1 MQTGKV
7 KYDVHAIC
15 VSVVLLCLQGF
26 LRPQK
31 TSNDSVH
38 AFCLFYDRMEIKEI
52 LKNTLR
58 KEPNL
63 LSDKGEIKKWIV
75 INKAQN
81 YDETLLG
88 LLLDEPRLKTIFFKE
103 IKKAWVF
110 NLNLFTDFIEQ
121 KEFLPDSYTGF
132 PNKIGLQ
139 IGGKFLRQRN
149 EVSLVWPYKDCILE
163 GGQSREEDTRKEIFF
178 NELLAQDEITQLFEP
193 KVITNLQY
201 FGDATELNHTSNLLI
216 KGNNLLALHSLKKCF
231 TGKVKLIYIDPPYNT
246 GNDGFRYNDSFN
258 HSSWLTFMKNRLEV
272 AKTLLR
278 EDGVIFI
285 NIDDIEQAYL
295 KVLCDEIFGSSN
307 FVNTIA
313 IKSST
318 PSGTKTAHRTR
329 TIIKQKDLILV
340 YKKSHFIEFNPQ
352 FTKRESWDSH
362 YSLFIEKNKDG
373 NYTLRKL
380 TDVLKENLILVHN
393 QKIENLRIEDKLF
406 KKFYLENANSIC
418 RLQSHKNK
426 SAEKESRKLSNAVYE
441 HFENGISKGLY
452 YNGQV
457 ITPLAQGIKR
467 VYSNQKYSEDLGML
481 LCDFWADIDFQNTQN
496 EGGVNF
502 PTAKKPE
509 LLIARIL
516 ELATNKDDI
525 VLDFHLGSGTTAS
538 VAHKMKRQYIGIEQM
553 NYGNDDSLVRLK
565 KVIDGEQSGVSK
577 AYNWQGGGGF
587 VYLEL
592 KKYNE
597 HFVEKISDCQST
609 DELLEVWEEMK
620 KVSFLNY
627 NIDIKDQDKAI
638 EELKTHSLE
647 VQKQK
652 LVSILD
658 KNQLYVSVSNIDD
671 AQYGVTDQEKEFT
684 KAFYQHD

>member
-1 MQTGKV
+1 MT
-7 KYDVHAIC
+7 A
-15 VSVVLLCLQGF
+15 F
-26 LRPQK
+26 
-31 TSNDSVH
+31 H
-38 AFCLFYDRMEIKEI
+38 AFLFVFSRMEIKEI
-52 LKNTLR
+52 LENTLR

-103 IKKAWVF
+103 IKQAWVF
-110 NLNLFTDFIEQ
+110 NLNLFTGFIEQ

-149 EVSLVWPYKDCILE
+149 EVSLVWPYKDCVLE

-201 FGDATELNHTSNLLI
+201 FGDATELTPTSNLLI

-246 GNDGFRYNDSFN
+246 GNDSFRYNDSFN

-272 AKTLLR
+272 AKTLLS

-285 NIDDIEQAYL
+285 QCDDNEQAYL
-295 KVLCDEIFGSSN
+295 KVLCDEVYGRDNFINTLPWKGRGGRQDVEHISDIHEFILLYAKNFKLFNAGTEIKDDENFNKYDIEKDLKYKAQLLRKWGSNSRRIDRPNLFYPIKSPDGDEIFPILPNGDDGCWRWSQKKVLNELELRNIEFFKQGNNWIPYQKIYEPREGEVRTKKFTTWLDSMGSNAEGSKELKNIFGEKV
-307 FVNTIA
+307 FDYPKPVTL
-313 IKSST
+313 IKHLL
-318 PSGTKTAHRTR
+318 K
-329 TIIKQKDLILV
+329 I
-340 YKKSHFIEFNPQ
+340 
-352 FTKRESWDSH
+352 
-362 YSLFIEKNKDG
+362 G
-373 NYTLRKL
+373 N
-380 TDVLKENLILVHN
+380 
-393 QKIENLRIEDKLF
+393 IED
-406 KKFYLENANSIC
+406 
-418 RLQSHKNK
+418 
-426 SAEKESRKLSNAVYE
+426 
-441 HFENGISKGLY
+441 
-452 YNGQV
+452 
-457 ITPLAQGIKR
+457 
-467 VYSNQKYSEDLGML
+467 
-481 LCDFWADIDFQNTQN
+481 
-496 EGGVNF
+496 
-502 PTAKKPE
+502 
-509 LLIARIL
+509 
-516 ELATNKDDI
+516 DDI
-525 VLDFHLGSGTTAS
+525 ILDFFAGSGTTAQA
-538 VAHKMKRQYIGIEQM
+538 VLDLNKEDGGNRQFIVCEQM
-553 NYGNDDSLVRLK
+553 EYIETVTKERIR
-565 KVIDGEQSGVSK
+565 KVIEK
-577 AYNWQGGGGF
+577 NGGGGF

-592 KKYNE
+592 KKHNE
-597 HFVEKISDCQST
+597 YFIEKIRDAKSS
-609 DELLEVWEEMK
+609 DELLAVWEEMK